1 VVDVSTI
8 AEIGIVGLSTGFR
21 LALLGA
27 GITLVF
33 GLGEVLN
40 LSQGIFA
47 VVAAVFALEMMGTGP
62 LLGLGLP
69 LPVALIV
76 ALAGIGLVALAIDR
90 GLLSSVYRSEGDE
103 RILVGIFV
111 TLGIALALEGI
122 LDLEYSYRFS
132 LPIDL
137 PTFRPLDLVI
147 LGGDLLNI
155 AVGAVILLALFLF
168 LQRTYLGKATRT
180 LTQNEVGA
188 ELCGVD
194 TRRMRT
200 LIFVLSAL
208 LAGSAGLL
216 QVMGNNIS
224 PAAGFGLTTNGLIVA
239 IVGGVRDVRGTVIA
253 GLGLG
258 LVSTFANFYIG
269 SSVALIILFLTAA
282 VVILLREEALA

>member
-1 VVDVSTI
+1 MSTI

-47 VVAAVFALEMMGTGP
+47 VVAAVIALEMMGTGP

-111 TLGIALALEGI
+111 TLGVALALEGI

-132 LPIDL
+132 LPVDM
-137 PTFRPLDLVI
+137 PTFRPLELII
-147 LGGDLLNI
+147 LGGDLINI
-155 AVGAVILLALFLF
+155 VVGAVILLALFLF

-216 QVMGNNIS
+216 QVLSTNIS

-269 SSVALIILFLTAA
+269 SSVALIVLFLTAA

>member
-8 AEIGIVGLSTGFR
+8 VEIGIVGLSTGFR

-47 VVAAVFALEMMGTGP
+47 VVAAVFALEMMSTGP

-76 ALAGIGLVALAIDR
+76 GLAGIGLVALVIDR

-111 TLGIALALEGI
+111 TLGVALALEGI

-155 AVGAVILLALFLF
+155 VVGAVILLLLFLF

-269 SSVALIILFLTAA
+269 SSVAVIILFLTAA
-282 VVILLREEALA
+282 AVILLREEALA

>member
-1 VVDVSTI
+1 MADVSTI

-47 VVAAVFALEMMGTGP
+47 VVAAVFAYELMASGP

-69 LPVALIV
+69 LPLALVGAII
-76 ALAGIGLVALAIDR
+76 GIGLVALVIDR

-111 TLGIALALEGI
+111 TLGVALALEGI

-137 PTFRPLDLVI
+137 PTFRPGGLIV
-147 LGGDLLNI
+147 LGGDVLNI
-155 AVGAVILLALFLF
+155 VVGAVILLALFLF

-200 LIFVLSAL
+200 LIFVVSAL

-216 QVMGNNIS
+216 QVMSTNIA
-224 PAAGFGLTTNGLIVA
+224 PASGFGLTTNGLIVA
-239 IVGGVRDVRGTVIA
+239 IVGGVRDVRGTVFA
-253 GLGLG
+253 GIGLG
-258 LVSTFANFYIG
+258 LVLAFSNFFIG
-269 SSVALIILFLTAA
+269 SSVALIILFLTATL
-282 VVILLREEALA
+282 VILFRKEALA

>member
-1 VVDVSTI
+1 MTDVSTVV
-8 AEIGIVGLSTGFR
+8 EIGIVGLSTGFR

-47 VVAAVFALEMMGTGP
+47 VVAAVIAYEMMSTGP

-69 LPVALIV
+69 LPVAIIAGIV
-76 ALAGIGLVALAIDR
+76 GIGLLALVIDR
-90 GLLSSVYRSEGDE
+90 GLLSSVYKSEGDQ

-111 TLGIALALEGI
+111 TLGVALALEGI

-132 LPIDL
+132 LPVDI
-137 PTFRPLDLVI
+137 PTFRPLGLVI
-147 LGGDLLNI
+147 LGGDVINI
-155 AVGAVILLALFLF
+155 VVGAIILVALFLF

-188 ELCGVD
+188 ELCGVN

-200 LIFVLSAL
+200 FIFVVSAM
-208 LAGSAGLL
+208 LAGAAGLL
-216 QVMGNNIS
+216 QVMSTNIA
-224 PAAGFGLTTNGLIVA
+224 PASGFGLTTNGLIVA
-239 IVGGVRDVRGTVIA
+239 IVGGVSDVRGTVFA
-253 GLGLG
+253 GVGLG
-258 LVSTFANFYIG
+258 LVLSYANFFIG
-269 SSVALIILFLTAA
+269 SSVALIILFLTAT
-282 VVILLREEALA
+282 VVILFRKEALA

>member
-1 VVDVSTI
+1 MTDVSTI

-47 VVAAVFALEMMGTGP
+47 VVAAVIALEMMGTGP

-111 TLGIALALEGI
+111 TLGVALALEGI

-132 LPIDL
+132 LPVDM
-137 PTFRPLDLVI
+137 PTFRPLELII
-147 LGGDLLNI
+147 LGGDLINI
-155 AVGAVILLALFLF
+155 VVGAVILLALFLF

-216 QVMGNNIS
+216 QVLSTNIS

-269 SSVALIILFLTAA
+269 SSVALIVLFLTAA

>member
-1 VVDVSTI
+1 MTDASTI
-8 AEIGIVGLSTGFR
+8 AEIGIVGLSTGMR

-40 LSQGIFA
+40 LSQGILA
-47 VVAAVFALEMMGTGP
+47 VLTAVFALELVGNGP
-62 LLGLGLP
+62 LLGFGLP
-69 LPVALIV
+69 LSLAIV
-76 ALAGIGLVALAIDR
+76 LAFVGIGLVALVLDR
-90 GLLSSVYRSEGDE
+90 GLLSSVYHSEGDQ

-111 TLGIALALEGI
+111 TLGVALALEGV
-122 LDLEYSYRFS
+122 LEISYSYRFS
-132 LPIDL
+132 LPVQL
-137 PTFRPLDLVI
+137 PTVRPLGLLI
-147 LGGDLLNI
+147 LGGDILNI
-155 AVGAVILLALFLF
+155 IAGAIILLALFLF

-200 LIFVLSAL
+200 FIFVLSAL

-216 QVMGNNIS
+216 QAMNTNIA
-224 PAAGFGLTTNGLIVA
+224 PASAFGLTINGLIVS
-239 IVGGVRDVRGTVIA
+239 IVGGVRDVRGTVVA

-258 LVSTFANFYIG
+258 LVLTFSNFFIG
-269 SSVALIILFLTAA
+269 SSVAVIILFLTATVA
-282 VVILLREEALA
+282 IVLRQEELV

>member
-1 VVDVSTI
+1 MVDLSTI
-8 AEIGIVGLSTGFR
+8 AEIGIVGLSTGMR

-27 GITLVF
+27 GIALVF

-40 LSQGIFA
+40 LSQGLFAVLTA
-47 VVAAVFALEMMGTGP
+47 VVAFELSGGGD
-62 LLGLGLP
+62 LIGLT
-69 LPVALIV
+69 LPVPLAIV
-76 ALAGIGLVALAIDR
+76 VGLLGIGLFSLAVDR

-111 TLGIALALEGI
+111 TLGVALALEGL
-122 LDLEYSYRFS
+122 LDLRYSYRFS
-132 LPIDL
+132 LPVEL
-137 PTFRPLDLVI
+137 PTFQPAGLLI

-155 AVGAVILLALFLF
+155 VVGGIILAALFLF

-200 LIFVLSAL
+200 FIFVLSAL
-208 LAGSAGLL
+208 LAGAAGLL
-216 QVMGNNIS
+216 QVTSTNIS
-224 PAAGFGLTTNGLIVA
+224 PATGFSLTTNGLIVA
-239 IVGGVRDVRGTVIA
+239 IVGGVRDVRGTVVA

-258 LVSTFANFYIG
+258 LVVTFSNFFIG
-269 SSVALIILFLTAA
+269 SSEALIILFLTATIA
-282 VVILLREEALA
+282 IVFRQEDLA

>member
-1 VVDVSTI
+1 MVDVSTI
-8 AEIGIVGLSTGFR
+8 AEIGIVGLSTGMR

-47 VVAAVFALEMMGTGP
+47 VFTAVVAFE
-62 LLGLGLP
+62 LLGGGQLIDLALP
-69 LPVALIV
+69 LPLGI
-76 ALAGIGLVALAIDR
+76 LAGLLAIVVLALLIDR
-90 GLLSSVYRSEGDE
+90 VLLSSVYRSEGDE

-111 TLGIALALEGI
+111 TLGIALALEGM
-122 LDLEYSYRFS
+122 LDLRYSYRFS
-132 LPIDL
+132 LPVNL
-137 PTFRPLDLVI
+137 PTYRPGGLLI

-155 AVGAVILLALFLF
+155 GVGALILVALFLF

-188 ELCGVD
+188 QLCGVD

-200 LIFVLSAL
+200 LIFVLSAA
-208 LAGSAGLL
+208 LAGAAGLL
-216 QVMGNNIS
+216 QVTSTNIS

-239 IVGGVRDVRGTVIA
+239 IVGGVRDVRGTVLA
-253 GLGLG
+253 GIGLG
-258 LVSTFANFYIG
+258 LVLSFSNYYIG
-269 SSVALIILFLTAA
+269 SSVALIILFLTATVA
-282 VVILLREEALA
+282 IVFRQEDLA

>member
-1 VVDVSTI
+1 V
-8 AEIGIVGLSTGFR
+8 
-21 LALLGA
+21 
-27 GITLVF
+27 
-33 GLGEVLN
+33 
-40 LSQGIFA
+40 
-47 VVAAVFALEMMGTGP
+47 
-62 LLGLGLP
+62 
-69 LPVALIV
+69 
-76 ALAGIGLVALAIDR
+76 IDR

-111 TLGIALALEGI
+111 TLGVALALEGI

-155 AVGAVILLALFLF
+155 VVGAVILLLLFLF

-269 SSVALIILFLTAA
+269 SSVAVIILFLTAA
-282 VVILLREEALA
+282 AVILLREEALA

>member
-1 VVDVSTI
+1 MSTI
-8 AEIGIVGLSTGFR
+8 VEIGIVGLSTGFR
-21 LALLGA
+21 FALLGA

-47 VVAAVFALEMMGTGP
+47 VVAAVIAFEMMEGGP

-69 LPVALIV
+69 LPIALLV
-76 ALAGIGLVALAIDR
+76 GLAGIGVVALAIDR
-90 GLLSSVYRSEGDE
+90 GLLSSVYRSDGDE

-111 TLGIALALEGI
+111 TLGVALALEGI
-122 LDLEYSYRFS
+122 LDLQYSYRFS
-132 LPIDL
+132 LPVDM
-137 PTFRPLDLVI
+137 PTFRPFELVV
-147 LGGDLLNI
+147 LGGDLINI
-155 AVGAVILLALFLF
+155 VVGAIILLVLFLF

-216 QVMGNNIS
+216 QVMSNNIS

-258 LVSTFANFYIG
+258 LVATFANFYIG

-282 VVILLREEALA
+282 VVILVREEALA

>member
-1 VVDVSTI
+1 MVDVSTI

>member
-1 VVDVSTI
+1 VIDVSTI
-8 AEIGIVGLSTGFR
+8 VEIGIVGLSTGFR
-21 LALLGA
+21 FALLGA

-33 GLGEVLN
+33 GLGEVWS

-47 VVAAVFALEMMGTGP
+47 VVAAVIAFEMMEGGP

-69 LPVALIV
+69 LPIALLV
-76 ALAGIGLVALAIDR
+76 GLAGIGVVALAIDR
-90 GLLSSVYRSEGDE
+90 GLLSSVSRSDGDE

-111 TLGIALALEGI
+111 TLGVALALEGI
-122 LDLEYSYRFS
+122 LDLQYSYRFS
-132 LPIDL
+132 LPVDM
-137 PTFRPLDLVI
+137 PTFRPFELVV
-147 LGGDLLNI
+147 LGGDLINI
-155 AVGAVILLALFLF
+155 VVGAIILLVLFLF

-216 QVMGNNIS
+216 QVMSNNIS

-258 LVSTFANFYIG
+258 LVATFANFYIG

-282 VVILLREEALA
+282 VVILVREEALA

>member
-1 VVDVSTI
+1 VIDVSTI
-8 AEIGIVGLSTGFR
+8 VEIGIVGLSTGFR
-21 LALLGA
+21 FALLGA

-47 VVAAVFALEMMGTGP
+47 VVAAVIAFEMMEGGP

-69 LPVALIV
+69 LPIALLV
-76 ALAGIGLVALAIDR
+76 GLAGIGVVALAIDR
-90 GLLSSVYRSEGDE
+90 GLLSSVYRSDGDE

-111 TLGIALALEGI
+111 TLGVALALEGI
-122 LDLEYSYRFS
+122 LDLQYSYRFS
-132 LPIDL
+132 LPVDM
-137 PTFRPLDLVI
+137 PTFRPFELVV
-147 LGGDLLNI
+147 LGGDLINI
-155 AVGAVILLALFLF
+155 VVGAIILLVLFLF

-216 QVMGNNIS
+216 QVMSNNIS

-258 LVSTFANFYIG
+258 LVATFANFYIG

-282 VVILLREEALA
+282 VVILVREEALA

>member
-1 VVDVSTI
+1 MIDVSTI
-8 AEIGIVGLSTGFR
+8 VEIGIVGLSTGFR
-21 LALLGA
+21 FALLGA

-47 VVAAVFALEMMGTGP
+47 VVAAVIAFEMMEGGP

-69 LPVALIV
+69 LPIALLV
-76 ALAGIGLVALAIDR
+76 GLAGIGVVALAIDR
-90 GLLSSVYRSEGDE
+90 GLLSSVYRSDGDE

-111 TLGIALALEGI
+111 TLGVALALEGI
-122 LDLEYSYRFS
+122 LDLQYSYRFS
-132 LPIDL
+132 LPVDM
-137 PTFRPLDLVI
+137 PTFRPFELVV
-147 LGGDLLNI
+147 LGGDLINI
-155 AVGAVILLALFLF
+155 VVGAIILLVLFLF

-216 QVMGNNIS
+216 QVMSNNIS

-258 LVSTFANFYIG
+258 LVATFANFYIG

-282 VVILLREEALA
+282 VVILVREEALA

>member
-1 VVDVSTI
+1 MVDVSTV

-47 VVAAVFALEMMGTGP
+47 VVAAVIALEMMGTGP

-69 LPVALIV
+69 LPVALIAGLV
-76 ALAGIGLVALAIDR
+76 GIGLVALAVDR
-90 GLLSSVYRSEGDE
+90 GLLSSVYRSDGDE

-111 TLGIALALEGI
+111 TLGVALALEGI
-122 LDLEYSYRFS
+122 LDLQYSYRFS

-137 PTFRPLDLVI
+137 PTYRPLDLVV

-155 AVGAVILLALFLF
+155 AAGAIILLVLFLF

-224 PAAGFGLTTNGLIVA
+224 PAAGFGLTTNGLIVS

-282 VVILLREEALA
+282 AVILLKEEALA